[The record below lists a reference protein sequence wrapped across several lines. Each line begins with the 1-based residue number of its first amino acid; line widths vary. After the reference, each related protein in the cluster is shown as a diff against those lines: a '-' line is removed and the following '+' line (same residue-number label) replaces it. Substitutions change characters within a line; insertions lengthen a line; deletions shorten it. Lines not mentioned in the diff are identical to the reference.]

1 MIVVMQEQATESDVQ
16 HVVGILSARGLDVHR
31 STGMHRVVLG
41 IVGDLARVPVRR
53 VERAGGVQRVVRIS
67 DPPATAKQRSLPSDV
82 PPRVVSIIGMGLLGG
97 SLAMALRAATGH
109 RLVGCIEPGR
119 RPDRRL
125 RELLDEVT
133 TDPARAVAA
142 DMVVFATP
150 VSETLRLLEALG
162 PRARPGSVWSDVGS
176 AKTAICRAAARFVA
190 SGASF
195 VGGHPMTGSEKTG
208 IAHARA
214 DLFEGATYALTPLAA
229 RSDARAL
236 RWMSGVVKSVG
247 ARPLVLGA
255 EEHDRIVALTS
266 HLPQIV
272 ASSLAA
278 SARQVLRTAN
288 GRRLAGPGL
297 RDTTRLADSSEAIWS
312 GVLVQN
318 RGALLVALRAFM
330 ERLSRVSD
338 LSPRQMGILFRQA
351 HEARRELY
359 RR

>member
-1 MIVVMQEQATESDVQ
+1 
-16 HVVGILSARGLDVHR
+16 
-31 STGMHRVVLG
+31 
-41 IVGDLARVPVRR
+41 
-53 VERAGGVQRVVRIS
+53 
-67 DPPATAKQRSLPSDV
+67 
-82 PPRVVSIIGMGLLGG
+82 
-97 SLAMALRAATGH
+97 
-109 RLVGCIEPGR
+109 
-119 RPDRRL
+119 
-125 RELLDEVT
+125 
-133 TDPARAVAA
+133 
-142 DMVVFATP
+142 
-150 VSETLRLLEALG
+150 
-162 PRARPGSVWSDVGS
+162 
-176 AKTAICRAAARFVA
+176 
-190 SGASF
+190 
-195 VGGHPMTGSEKTG
+195 MTGSEKTG

-278 SARQVLRTAN
+278 SARQVLRTTN